1 MVSDCQL
8 LVILPF
14 QSPRYAGLWSSV
26 VPFPRWLS
34 HLKPVIAAAGGKLTV
49 GVV

>member
-1 MVSDCQL
+1 MLAELMVSDCQL

-26 VPFPRWLS
+26 VPFPDGL
-34 HLKPVIAAAGGKLTV
+34 VT
-49 GVV
+49 